1 MAIRTAH
8 VPHAPSFESTKR
20 CCLKVPHG
28 GTLTSTDLAVARC
41 RDDGYLSQPAMDTV
55 LKIKLYYE
63 SLTRFEGT
71 TSPYIY
77 PRYGL
82 GELPQVWSA
91 RALAAHGLSMGRICL
106 SMSSHAF

>member
-1 MAIRTAH
+1 MH
-8 VPHAPSFESTKR
+8 SP
-20 CCLKVPHG
+20 
-28 GTLTSTDLAVARC
+28 LAAACC
-41 RDDGYLSQPAMDTV
+41 RDDGYLSQPALDTV

-82 GELPQVWSA
+82 GELPQVWPA
-91 RALAAHGLSMGRICL
+91 HEAA
-106 SMSSHAF
+106 

>member
-1 MAIRTAH
+1 MHLPPAA
-8 VPHAPSFESTKR
+8 A
-20 CCLKVPHG
+20 C
-28 GTLTSTDLAVARC
+28 C

-82 GELPQVWSA
+82 GELPQVWSE
-91 RALAAHGLSMGRICL
+91 RMRLHGLSMGRLCF
-106 SMSSHAF
+106 SKSSTQ

>member
-1 MAIRTAH
+1 MHI
-8 VPHAPSFESTKR
+8 P
-20 CCLKVPHG
+20 
-28 GTLTSTDLAVARC
+28 LATTCC
-41 RDDGYLSQPAMDTV
+41 RDDGYLSQPALDTV

-91 RALAAHGLSMGRICL
+91 GAHEAAWPQHRSCMLSDQQPKQ
-106 SMSSHAF
+106 

>member
-1 MAIRTAH
+1 MH
-8 VPHAPSFESTKR
+8 STPAAA
-20 CCLKVPHG
+20 C
-28 GTLTSTDLAVARC
+28 C

-82 GELPQVWSA
+82 GELPQVWFA
-91 RALAAHGLSMGRICL
+91 TAHEAAWPQPRLV
-106 SMSSHAF
+106 HAFR